1 MVELIDSDILYEPG
15 PDVLLDKITEE
26 FYQDPLEN
34 FSKMFILEVDT
45 IPELYKSRY
54 INLYNFFRSY
64 NRSLIVGGSVWV
76 KKTDKRYDFNRLKMI
91 TRAANPG
98 ISPADFA
105 PDIDIFTS
113 ETPLGLKMIFQHDLI
128 QYLIERYL
136 KNHSKVFQESKYFK
150 EDKTTGLL
158 GLTDNFDSG
167 LKESKLKGIQNNMN
181 TLYEE
186 GSFTADLFSMD
197 VFMIQALFFKLNII
211 TTRVNTSYDFYS
223 FTQNEINQVQE
234 ASHILKVILDFDFLG
249 AGLVYNPKTRNISHV
264 NALFLK
270 GFIHFKNL
278 RTLESLDDFSGVLD
292 KTSDDFISIYNYE
305 LMNKLIKSPDLNS
318 SLRTLKLIEDF
329 QLKDIFSSVRTQ
341 LLTKDEKLVEELI
354 KSYDEFDYNKIV
366 LSYITMRRLIMV
378 SRFVTQV
385 KSIFKN
391 KEKLLNDPD
400 FKDLAEE
407 LIHKK
412 INNLLNQTQD
422 NKILRR
428 LPRVLKHRLTKYLNR
443 GYEFEDTNGIISL
456 IKAFEKILNWTPKK
470 IKRLEV
476 KETLNKEYG
485 VSVLK
490 EIDDI
495 FNRL

>member
-1 MVELIDSDILYEPG
+1 MVKLTDSDIRYEPG

-34 FSKMFILEVDT
+34 FSKMFILDIDTVPEV
-45 IPELYKSRY
+45 YKSRY
-54 INLYNFFRSY
+54 IALYNFFRSY
-64 NRSLIVGGSVWV
+64 NRSLIVGGSVWM
-76 KKTDKRYDFNRLKMI
+76 KKTNKRYDFNRLKI
-91 TRAANPG
+91 IAREANPG
-98 ISPADFA
+98 ISPVDFV

-113 ETPLGLKMIFQHDLI
+113 ETPLGLKMIFQYDLI
-128 QYLIERYL
+128 SYLMERYL

-167 LKESKLKGIQNNMN
+167 LKESKLKGVQNNMN

-197 VFMIQALFFKLNII
+197 VFMFQALFFKLNII
-211 TTRVNTSYDFYS
+211 TTRVNTSYEFYS
-223 FTQNEINQVQE
+223 FTQNEIGHIQE
-234 ASHILKVILDFDFLG
+234 ASHILKVILDFDFFG

-270 GFIHFKNL
+270 GFMHFKKIKNL
-278 RTLESLDDFSGVLD
+278 DSLDMFSDTLD
-292 KTSDDFISIYNYE
+292 KNNTDFISIYNFE

-318 SLRTLKLIEDF
+318 SLSTPMIIESY
-329 QLKDIFSSVRTQ
+329 QVKDIFSSLRTQ
-341 LLTKDEKLVEELI
+341 PLAKDKKLIMELI
-354 KSYDEFDYNKIV
+354 KLYNEFNYNKV
-366 LSYITMRRLIMV
+366 TLSYTTMKRIINV
-378 SRFVTQV
+378 SRLVTQV
-385 KSIFKN
+385 KNIFK
-391 KEKLLNDPD
+391 KEEKLLNDPE
-400 FKDLAEE
+400 FKDLVEE
-407 LIHKK
+407 IIHKK
-412 INNLLNQTQD
+412 INNLLNQTPD

-428 LPRVLKHRLTKYLNR
+428 LPRVLKYRLAKYLNR

-456 IKAFEKILNWTPKK
+456 IKAFEKILNWAPKK